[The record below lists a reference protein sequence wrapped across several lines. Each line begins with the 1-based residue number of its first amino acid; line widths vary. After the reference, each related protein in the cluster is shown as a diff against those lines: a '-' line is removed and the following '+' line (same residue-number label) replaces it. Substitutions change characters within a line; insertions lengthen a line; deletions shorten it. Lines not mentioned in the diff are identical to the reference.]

1 MPLVP
6 SPERQT
12 ASLSTPHDAG
22 RERLLLLAQLA
33 SAISHDL
40 HNPLNTISLH
50 IDVLDEELR
59 QLGETNRD
67 QLLYSLAVL
76 QRGITCLD
84 DVIQEFL
91 ALVRLPVL
99 SCEPEELGEFLEVF
113 RLDLRDRLTAHGI
126 SLRLEG
132 TAKLGT
138 VALHHNTFRRALLNV
153 VLYTLNSLP
162 PGETLTIRGRRTKA
176 QAWLDISGMSRELQ
190 ETQLAAL
197 FDPCHVAEAEG
208 AGLGLYF
215 TREIVLAHHGEMVV
229 TSAPDS
235 GTTFTIMLPLMSIGD
250 GRT

>member
-12 ASLSTPHDAG
+12 ASSSTPHDAG

-59 QLGETNRD
+59 QLGEDNRD

-76 QRGITCLD
+76 QRGVTCLD

-91 ALVRLPVL
+91 ALVRLPIL

-113 RLDLRDRLTAHGI
+113 RLELRDRLTAHGI

-132 TAKLGT
+132 TANLGT
-138 VALHHNTFRRALLNV
+138 VALHHPTFRRALLNV
-153 VLYTLNSLP
+153 VLYIIGSLP

-176 QAWLDISGMSRELQ
+176 QVYLDISGMGRELP

-197 FDPCHVAEAEG
+197 FDPCHIAEAEES
-208 AGLGLYF
+208 GLGLYF
-215 TREIVLAHHGEMVV
+215 TREIVLAHHGEMAV

-235 GTTFTIMLPLMSIGD
+235 GTTFTIMLPLMSIGA

>member
-12 ASLSTPHDAG
+12 VSSSTPHDAG

-40 HNPLNTISLH
+40 YNPLNAISLH

-59 QLGETNRD
+59 QLGEGNRD

-76 QRGITCLD
+76 QRGVTCLD

-99 SCEPEELGEFLEVF
+99 SCEPEELGGFLEAF
-113 RLDLRDRLTAHGI
+113 RLEFRDRLTAHGV

-132 TAKLGT
+132 TANLGA

-153 VLYTLNSLP
+153 VLYAIDSLSL
-162 PGETLTIRGRRTKA
+162 GEALTIRGRRTEA
-176 QAWLDISGMSRELQ
+176 QACLDIRGMGRELP
-190 ETQLAAL
+190 EAQLAAL
-197 FDPCHVAEAEG
+197 FDPCHVAAAEG
-208 AGLGLYF
+208 SGLGLYF
-215 TREIVLAHHGEMVV
+215 TREIVLAHHGEIAV

-235 GTTFTIMLPLMSIGD
+235 GTTFTIMLPLMSIGG

>member
-12 ASLSTPHDAG
+12 ASLSTAHDAG
-22 RERLLLLAQLA
+22 RGRLLLLAQLA

-50 IDVLDEELR
+50 LDVLDEELR
-59 QLGETNRD
+59 QPGEGNRD
-67 QLLYSLAVL
+67 QLLDSLAVL
-76 QRGITCLD
+76 QRGVTCLD
-84 DVIQEFL
+84 DVMQEFL

-99 SCEPEELGEFLEVF
+99 SCEPEEVGGFLEGF
-113 RLDLRDRLTAHGI
+113 RLELRDRLTAHGI

-132 TAKLGT
+132 TADLGT

-153 VLYTLNSLP
+153 ILYTLNSLP
-162 PGETLTIRGRRTKA
+162 PGETLTIRGRRTEA
-176 QAWLDISGMSRELQ
+176 QVCLDISGMGRALPEAQ
-190 ETQLAAL
+190 WAAL

-208 AGLGLYF
+208 VGLGLYF
-215 TREIVLAHHGEMVV
+215 TREIVLAHHGEMAV
-229 TSAPDS
+229 TSAPDR
-235 GTTFTIMLPLMSIGD
+235 GTTFTIMLPLLALGD